1 MTVVERVFDIT
12 TDRLGEKFMFL
23 APFFTCIRLTT
34 LYRGTTGESSTEIIY
49 ILLFLI
55 CSIK

>member
-12 TDRLGEKFMFL
+12 TYPLGKKFVFL

-34 LYRGTTGESSTEIIY
+34 LYRANTGESSTEIIL
-49 ILLFLI
+49 ILLILI
-55 CSIK
+55 